1 MTILILTNHSYML
14 WQFRRELIGELLKK
28 HRVCLCMP
36 FVGHEDDFA
45 AMGAECIPAD
55 MERRGTNPFR
65 DLQLL
70 GSYRRILKKIRPDLV
85 LTYSIKPNIYGGL
98 ACRMAG
104 IPYYANVQGLGTA
117 FQSRQMARA
126 VTFLYRRGLKGAGK
140 VFFEN
145 RANAEEFV
153 RRGIVEKERQ
163 VILHGAGVNLDY
175 FACTPYPRN
184 EKFRFLYLGRI
195 MREKGM
201 DELFAAVR
209 RLKGDFILDLAGFFE
224 EGYEEQV
231 RQLEEEGLAVFHGFQ
246 KDPRPFYAMADCVV
260 MPSYHEG
267 MSNVNLEA
275 AASGRPVITSD
286 IPGCREAVED
296 RVTGIL
302 CRKRSTEDFALAM
315 QEMMDRSPAQRE
327 AMGLAGRQKMEREFD
342 RQDVIREALDA
353 MGL

>member
-1 MTILILTNHSYML
+1 
-14 WQFRRELIGELLKK
+14 
-28 HRVCLCMP
+28 
-36 FVGHEDDFA
+36 
-45 AMGAECIPAD
+45 
-55 MERRGTNPFR
+55 
-65 DLQLL
+65 
-70 GSYRRILKKIRPDLV
+70 
-85 LTYSIKPNIYGGL
+85 
-98 ACRMAG
+98 
-104 IPYYANVQGLGTA
+104 
-117 FQSRQMARA
+117 MARA

-315 QEMMDRSPAQRE
+315 QEMLDRSPAERE
-327 AMGLAGRQKMEREFD
+327 EMGLLGRKKMEKEFD
-342 RQDVIREALDA
+342 RQDVVREALDA

>member
-14 WQFRRELIGELLKK
+14 WQFRRELIGTLLEK
-28 HRVCLCMP
+28 HRVFLCMP
-36 FVGHEDDFA
+36 FVGHEDDFM
-45 AMGAECIPAD
+45 AMGADCIPVEL
-55 MERRGTNPFR
+55 ERRGMNPFR

-70 GSYRRILKKIRPDLV
+70 GSYRKILKKVRPDLV

-104 IPYYANVQGLGTA
+104 IRYFANVQGLGTA

-126 VTFLYRRGLKGAGK
+126 VTFLYKRGLKGAEK

-145 RANAEEFV
+145 RANAEEFAK
-153 RRGIVEKERQ
+153 RGIVQKERQ

-175 FACTPYPRN
+175 FACMPYPRN
-184 EKFRFLYLGRI
+184 GKFHFLYLGRI

-209 RLKGDFILDLAGFFE
+209 RLKGDFVLDLAGFFE
-224 EGYEEQV
+224 EGYEDQV

-260 MPSYHEG
+260 
-267 MSNVNLEA
+267 
-275 AASGRPVITSD
+275 RPVITSD

-296 RVTGIL
+296 GVTGIL
-302 CRKRSTEDFALAM
+302 CRKRNTEDFALAM
-315 QEMMDRSPAQRE
+315 QEMLDRAPEERE
-327 AMGLAGRQKMEREFD
+327 AMGLAGRKKMEREFD
-342 RQDVIREALDA
+342 RQAVIRATLNA
-353 MGL
+353 IGL

>member
-1 MTILILTNHSYML
+1 
-14 WQFRRELIGELLKK
+14 
-28 HRVCLCMP
+28 
-36 FVGHEDDFA
+36 
-45 AMGAECIPAD
+45 
-55 MERRGTNPFR
+55 
-65 DLQLL
+65 
-70 GSYRRILKKIRPDLV
+70 
-85 LTYSIKPNIYGGL
+85 
-98 ACRMAG
+98 
-104 IPYYANVQGLGTA
+104 
-117 FQSRQMARA
+117 
-126 VTFLYRRGLKGAGK
+126 
-140 VFFEN
+140 
-145 RANAEEFV
+145 
-153 RRGIVEKERQ
+153 
-163 VILHGAGVNLDY
+163 
-175 FACTPYPRN
+175 
-184 EKFRFLYLGRI
+184 

-315 QEMMDRSPAQRE
+315 QEMLDRSPAERE
-327 AMGLAGRQKMEREFD
+327 EMGLLGRKKMEKEFD
-342 RQDVIREALDA
+342 RQDVVREALDA